1 MSFTR
6 FHDDPYR
13 IQKQLEETT
22 HTGRYQL
29 DTPGPGMNL
38 PFMEDPHIRLQK
50 WGSNLRTN
58 TTTIESD
65 LRGLTRK
72 LNNDLTKI
80 NDHKLQAVQSNQPT
94 YNNQNPFVEES
105 RSSHPA
111 WSYKGL
117 EQNRWEKPLLNPVHD
132 LEPSFPHQIQT
143 RILEKDHFEPKIPV
157 VSNMQNYYLT
167 GPSICIAGNEDG
179 CHGTHY
185 RPTPK
190 QIDIE

>member
-1 MSFTR
+1 
-6 FHDDPYR
+6 
-13 IQKQLEETT
+13 
-22 HTGRYQL
+22 
-29 DTPGPGMNL
+29 MNL

-167 GPSICIAGNEDG
+167 GPSICIAGNEEG

-185 RPTPK
+185 KPTPK